1 MTPKRF
7 MLIAGEPSGDILAA
21 ELVHELRSA
30 IAVPSTYTSNL
41 QPLRSD
47 LAPEFFGA
55 GGPKMAEAGVKLE
68 VEMTR
73 HSVVGLSDWVK
84 NYLKFKKIFDCLVAL
99 ALEKEPHCII
109 CVDFSDF
116 NQRFMAAIKKH
127 TSARCGPFKNWQP
140 KLVKYISPQV
150 WASRPDRAYQMAHDL
165 DLLLAIFPF
174 EKEWYARKVP
184 QLKVEFVG
192 HPMIG
197 RYAKE
202 EMTAGRADIPLPA
215 VASGGAIRT
224 SRPALNSGSSRREEA
239 LISSPSNP
247 LVLLLPG
254 SRRSELNR
262 HLPVLLGA
270 WKMLQ
275 SSLPQASAKLILP
288 NQQLAELA
296 HAIMKTES
304 SAPVEIQIGDLPKAM
319 TQASLAL
326 ASTGTVTMECAYF
339 GVPAVTLYKASW
351 WEFEIGKRLI
361 TVKWLTMPN
370 ILADEEIFPEFLQN
384 AATAEN
390 IYHAALNL
398 LKDTKRRDQL
408 KEKLKAIVATL
419 GDAHAAKR
427 AASAILRLV

>member
-7 MLIAGEPSGDILAA
+7 MLVAGEASGDILAA
-21 ELVHELRSA
+21 ELVRELRSV
-30 IAVPSTYTSNL
+30 IGEHSTYTKNL
-41 QPLRSD
+41 QPLESD

-68 VEMTR
+68 VDMIR

-84 NYLKFKKIFDCLVAL
+84 NYVKFKKIFDRLVAL
-99 ALEKEPHCII
+99 AIEKEPHVII

-116 NQRFMAAIKKH
+116 NQRFAAAIKKH
-127 TSARCGPFKNWQP
+127 TSARRGPFKNWQP

-150 WASRPDRAYQMAHDL
+150 WASRPNRVYQMDHDL
-165 DLLLAIFPF
+165 DLLLTIFPF
-174 EKEWYARKVP
+174 EKDWYAQKVP
-184 QLKVEFVG
+184 KLKVEFVG

-197 RYAKE
+197 RYANQGLL
-202 EMTAGRADIPLPA
+202 AGRAGSPLPA
-215 VASGGAIRT
+215 DSLAGTT
-224 SRPALNSGSSRREEA
+224 SPAT
-239 LISSPSNP
+239 ISKENP

-270 WKMLQ
+270 WKMIK
-275 SSLPQASAKLILP
+275 SSLPHATAKLVLP
-288 NQQLAELA
+288 NEQLSELA
-296 HAIMKTES
+296 RSIIGSQNNAS
-304 SAPVEIQIGDLPKAM
+304 LGIQIGGLPKAM
-319 TQASLAL
+319 SQASLAL

-408 KEKLKAIVATL
+408 KEKLKVIVSTL
-419 GDAHAAKR
+419 GDAGAARR
-427 AASAILRLV
+427 AARAILRLSL